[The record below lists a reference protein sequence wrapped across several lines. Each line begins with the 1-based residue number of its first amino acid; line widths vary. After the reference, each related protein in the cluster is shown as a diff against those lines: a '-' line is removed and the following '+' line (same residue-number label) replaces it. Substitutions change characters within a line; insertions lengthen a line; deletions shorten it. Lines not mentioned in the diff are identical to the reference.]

1 MDPSTVPKI
10 RVKTKVESSVL
21 QVPVGSF
28 KGTFLVVVTSS
39 THGSLGS
46 LNIIPQSLLGPSGCT
61 QSKQKTVKESIKRER
76 RARFHSFFF
85 LFFFFFLTSPYSP
98 LVYCFVV
105 SPSYFFTDEWSFLSI
120 CSLSASQTL
129 REQRVSPLVMMWY
142 DNYSFSLSDFFLSLQ
157 LCIYIY
163 IYIFFLAV
171 LPIVSSCLSFFCSM
185 RCLLL

>member
-28 KGTFLVVVTSS
+28 KGTSLVVVTSS

-85 LFFFFFLTSPYSP
+85 LFFFFFFDISLFASG
-98 LVYCFVV
+98 LLFCCV
-105 SPSYFFTDEWSFLSI
+105 SLLFL
-120 CSLSASQTL
+120 
-129 REQRVSPLVMMWY
+129 Y
-142 DNYSFSLSDFFLSLQ
+142 
-157 LCIYIY
+157 
-163 IYIFFLAV
+163 
-171 LPIVSSCLSFFCSM
+171 
-185 RCLLL
+185 